1 MEDLKICLMLE
12 VKTESVAEGGLMSRR
27 RDELKT
33 VYIFF

>member
-1 MEDLKICLMLE
+1 MLE
-12 VKTESVAEGGLMSRR
+12 VKTGSVAEGGLMSRR